1 MIDANHAGNNNYPA
15 ASQVQRTVVVTQIAQ
30 AITFAQPTSPVIYSQ
45 GLTIPLTASGGAS
58 GNPVV
63 FNIDASST
71 GTGSISGSTLSV
83 ASIGTFVI
91 DANQAASTDYSAA
104 PQVQRT
110 VLVNALT
117 AQTITFAQP
126 TSPVTYSP
134 GLTVSLSAAGGAS
147 GNPVVFNIDASS
159 TAAGSI
165 SGSTLTATS
174 AGTFVIDANQSSNSS
189 YSAALQVQRTVVVS
203 PAPQAI
209 NFTQPAT
216 PETYSAGLT
225 IPLSATGGASG
236 NPVVFN
242 IDASSTATGSVSGS
256 TLTVAAAGTLVIDAS
271 QAGNVDYLAAPQVQ
285 RTVVVNALPSDF
297 ALSIAPAALSI
308 APGGSGSITVTVASV
323 SGSFSNPVNLSLSG
337 LPAGVTGTFSSSS
350 ITPGS
355 TSATSQL
362 TIADSNM
369 ATLSRSGDWPLA
381 VPALALLVLLP
392 LRPSRRMRTGHL
404 LVVLVGLLSLT
415 GLTAL
420 SGCGGGFGLVPPPTT
435 STLTITATSGTD
447 THSTTVQ
454 LTVQ

>member
-1 MIDANHAGNNNYPA
+1 MIFSIDGSSTGTGSISGSMLAVGSAGTFVIDANQAGNNNYPA

-174 AGTFVIDANQSSNSS
+174 AGTFVIDANQSGNSS

-337 LPAGVTGTFSSSS
+337 LPAGFTGTFSSS
-350 ITPGS
+350 IDHAGQYFGHI
-355 TSATSQL
+355 AT
-362 TIADSNM
+362 DH
-369 ATLSRSGDWPLA
+369 RED
-381 VPALALLVLLP
+381 
-392 LRPSRRMRTGHL
+392 
-404 LVVLVGLLSLT
+404 
-415 GLTAL
+415 
-420 SGCGGGFGLVPPPTT
+420 
-435 STLTITATSGTD
+435 
-447 THSTTVQ
+447 
-454 LTVQ
+454 